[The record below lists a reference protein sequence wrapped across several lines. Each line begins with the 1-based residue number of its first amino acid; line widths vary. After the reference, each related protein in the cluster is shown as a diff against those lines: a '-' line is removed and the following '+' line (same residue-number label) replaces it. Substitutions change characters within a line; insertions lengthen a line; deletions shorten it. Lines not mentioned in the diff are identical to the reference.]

1 MSSFLSVAQYNII
14 ILLFSYS
21 IGPVGT
27 AICVYRAYNG
37 KEVGESGFNRGL
49 FDIFREDLQNAQGG
63 EVESTYVE
71 CEPGGRTESN
81 SELIQVV
88 QDVSQIGENPL
99 LVLDG
104 LM

>member
-1 MSSFLSVAQYNII
+1 ME
-14 ILLFSYS
+14 
-21 IGPVGT
+21 
-27 AICVYRAYNG
+27 R
-37 KEVGESGFNRGL
+37 GESGFNRGI
-49 FDIFREDLQNAQGG
+49 FDIFREDLQNVQGN
-63 EVESTYVE
+63 EVESSFVE
-71 CEPGGRTESN
+71 CRPGGRSLAD

>member
-1 MSSFLSVAQYNII
+1 MES
-14 ILLFSYS
+14 
-21 IGPVGT
+21 GD
-27 AICVYRAYNG
+27 
-37 KEVGESGFNRGL
+37 SGFNRGV
-49 FDIFREDLQNAQGG
+49 FDIFREDLQDAQGR
-63 EVESTYVE
+63 ERESMFVE
-71 CEPGGRTESN
+71 CRPEGRSLAD

>member
-1 MSSFLSVAQYNII
+1 MIPC
-14 ILLFSYS
+14 S

-27 AICVYRAYNG
+27 AICVYKAYNG
-37 KEVGESGFNRGL
+37 VERGESGFNRGI
-49 FDIFREDLQNAQGG
+49 FDIFREDLQNELGG
-63 EVESTYVE
+63 EVESSFVE
-71 CEPGGRTESN
+71 CRPGGRSEAD

>member
-1 MSSFLSVAQYNII
+1 MH
-14 ILLFSYS
+14 SYR

-27 AICVYRAYNG
+27 AICVYRADNSI
-37 KEVGESGFNRGL
+37 ETGESGFNRGI
-49 FDIFREDLQNAQGG
+49 FDIFREDLQDTAGQ
-63 EVESTYVE
+63 EVESTFVE
-71 CEPGGRTESN
+71 CRPAGRTNAN